1 MVDMLRNS
9 LATRLGQNLL
19 RGRKSLGLTQEQ
31 VAVALS
37 VEPETISR
45 FERGATLPS
54 IATLERLAAILGT
67 TMGDLLEEGKPRQF
81 TEAERLAAL
90 LSPLSHPDRV
100 FVLGTLKRLCA
111 HLVRQG
117 SRAKKRATKSDK

>member
-1 MVDMLRNS
+1 MVDTLRNS

-31 VAVALS
+31 VAAALS

-67 TMGDLLEEGKPRQF
+67 TMGELLEEGEPRQF
-81 TEAERLAAL
+81 TEAEQLAAI
-90 LSPLSHPDRV
+90 LSPLSHPDRK
-100 FVLGTLKRLCA
+100 FVLKTLERLCA
-111 HLVRQG
+111 HFVRQG
-117 SRAKKRATKSDK
+117 PRAKKRSTKAAK